1 MLVKRQKIIVLL
13 IIAILIAVFFI
24 FDLQH
29 YLTLDYF
36 KTQHAQII
44 AFYHH
49 HPWQTALIFFALYVV
64 VTGLSLPGAALMTLV
79 AGAIFGLLIGTL
91 VVSFASTLGATL
103 AFLVSRYL
111 FRDSVQQHFKRQLGP
126 INRGME
132 KEGAFYLFALRLV
145 PAFPFFVINLVMGL
159 TSIKTSTFYWVSQV
173 GMLAGTLVYVNTGTQ
188 LGQLES
194 LSGILSADIIL
205 SFILL
210 GLFPLLAQK
219 IVAYTQATKVLKSYP
234 KPKHFDYNLVV
245 IGAGSAGLV
254 SAYIAAAVKAKVALI
269 EKHKM
274 GGDCLNSG
282 CVPSK
287 ALLRS
292 AKILNYC
299 TRADEFGFK
308 AINVDFDFAAVMARV
323 QRVIQRVAPHDS
335 VERYTQ
341 LGVEC
346 VQGEAT
352 ITSPYTV
359 RIHDRELT
367 TRRIIVATGGRPSVP
382 SLPGLEAVGYYTS
395 DTIWS
400 ITHLPKRLVVLG
412 GGPIGCELAQAF
424 ARFGAQ
430 VTQVQHSP
438 QLLVR
443 EDPEVAEVIRAQFIQ
458 EGIQVLTQHKA
469 LRVEQK
475 DNEKYLMCEH
485 QNQEISIAFDD
496 ILVAVGRQANTQGF
510 GLEALGVAISPRGTL
525 DVNEYMCTRI
535 PTIYACGDVAG
546 PYQFTHM
553 AAHQAWFATV
563 NALFGGLKKFRVDY
577 SVVPWTTFTDPEVAR
592 VGLNEQE
599 AQQQQMDYEVT
610 RFDITELDRAIAD
623 EAAQG
628 FVKVLTAPGKDKIL
642 GVTLVG
648 HHGGDLLA
656 EYIQAMKYGLGLN
669 KILST
674 IHVYPTLAE
683 ANKYVAGEWKKAHV
697 STSALRWLARFHAW
711 RR

>member
-1 MLVKRQKIIVLL
+1 MKRQKIILLL
-13 IIAILIAVFFI
+13 IITIFIAVFFI
-24 FDLQH
+24 FDLQQ
-29 YLTLDYF
+29 YFTLEYF
-36 KTQHAQII
+36 KAQQTQII

-49 HPWQTALIFFALYVV
+49 HPWQTALMFFTLYVI

-91 VVSFASTLGATL
+91 VVSFASSLGATL

-111 FRDSVQQHFKRQLGP
+111 FRDTVQQRFRRQLGP

-145 PAFPFFVINLVMGL
+145 PALPFFVINLVMGL
-159 TSIKTSTFYWVSQV
+159 TPIKTWTFYWVSQV
-173 GMLAGTLVYVNTGTQ
+173 GMLAGTLVYVNAGTQ

-205 SFILL
+205 SFVLL

-219 IVAYTQATKVLKSYP
+219 IVAYTQATQVLKSYP
-234 KPKHFDYNLVV
+234 KPQHFDYNLVV

-323 QRVIQRVAPHDS
+323 QRVIQRVEPHDS

-346 VQGEAT
+346 VQGEAS

-367 TRRIIVATGGRPSVP
+367 TRRIVVATGGHPSVP

-430 VTQVQHSP
+430 VTQIQHSP

-443 EDPEVAEVIRAQFIQ
+443 EDPEVAEVIRVQFIQ

-475 DNEKYLMCEH
+475 DNEKHLICEH
-485 QNQEISIAFDD
+485 QNQEISIVFDD

-510 GLEALGVAISPRGTL
+510 GLEALGVAISPHGTL
-525 DVNEYMCTRI
+525 EVNEYMRTRI

-697 STSALRWLARFHAW
+697 SARVLRWLARFHAW
-711 RR
+711 QR